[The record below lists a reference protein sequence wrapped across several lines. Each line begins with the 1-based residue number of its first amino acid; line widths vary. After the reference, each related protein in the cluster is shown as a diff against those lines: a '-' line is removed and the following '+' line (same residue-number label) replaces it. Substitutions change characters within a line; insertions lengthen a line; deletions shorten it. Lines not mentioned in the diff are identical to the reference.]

1 MSEHENGL
9 EDGLRRLFDDDRLA
23 VPPASGAREAVV
35 AGARRARRRRELAIA
50 GSGVG
55 VAAVAI
61 LGGVLIVMPPS
72 NERTEVASAPDTSTL
87 TVGSSIEPAPS
98 SAPEKKSEVPS
109 SDGTGSTV
117 IEEPRGGKPP
127 DPSASPSSTPSD
139 PPPMP
144 MRAGGPIGP
153 SGWSELKLGM
163 SFADAKAT
171 GYISPDAPAPAGCT
185 SYSLTTGG
193 DFVSAVLISESGLG
207 RIVASGARTPE
218 DQGVGSPIENLQE
231 AYPDGA
237 ESEGEFR
244 AETSAGATYEFA
256 MGEDATAH
264 GLALTNGGC

>member
-1 MSEHENGL
+1 MSEHDNGV

-55 VAAVAI
+55 VAAVAV
-61 LGGVLIVMPPS
+61 LGGVLIVVPPS
-72 NERTEVASAPDTSTL
+72 HERTEVASAPGIPTL
-87 TVGSSIEPAPS
+87 TAGSSTEPAPQ
-98 SAPEKKSEVPS
+98 SARERKPEVPS
-109 SDGTGSTV
+109 IDRTGSTV

-127 DPSASPSSTPSD
+127 ESPAPSSDTSSV
-139 PPPMP
+139 PPQVPMY
-144 MRAGGPIGP
+144 AGGPIGP
-153 SGWSELKLGM
+153 SGWSDLKLGM

-171 GYISPDAPAPAGCT
+171 GFIAQDAPAPAGCT
-185 SYSLTTGG
+185 SYSLTAGSN
-193 DFVSAVLISESGLG
+193 FVSAVLISESGLG
-207 RIVASGARTPE
+207 RIVARGARTPE
-218 DQGVGSPIENLQE
+218 DQGIGSPVEDLHA

-244 AETSAGATYEFA
+244 AETSTGATYQFT